1 MKSYTEEFKDEM
13 VRRLMVR
20 PGMSVQKL
28 STETGVGKS
37 ILYRWKEQ
45 KVKTAMTNK
54 SDDRKRTGAEKLRL
68 LSGAPLSEEEF
79 GAMLRRE
86 GLHEREVESWRDAAA
101 EALGNSAE
109 AAPTSVSHAQMR
121 SELSV
126 AKKKVSDLEKELHR
140 KEKALAEA
148 AALLL
153 LEKKLQAIGWRN
165 GAGSTVKKSDE

>member
-1 MKSYTEEFKDEM
+1 VISYTEKFKDEM
-13 VRRLMVR
+13 VRRIMAR
-20 PGMSVQKL
+20 PGISVQKL
-28 STETGVGKS
+28 SIETGVAKS

-54 SDDRKRTGAEKLRL
+54 SDDKKRTGAEKLRL

-101 EALGNSAE
+101 EALSISAE
-109 AAPTSVSHAQMR
+109 APTLVSHAQMR
-121 SELSV
+121 TELSV
-126 AKKKVSDLEKELHR
+126 AKKKVSELEKELHR